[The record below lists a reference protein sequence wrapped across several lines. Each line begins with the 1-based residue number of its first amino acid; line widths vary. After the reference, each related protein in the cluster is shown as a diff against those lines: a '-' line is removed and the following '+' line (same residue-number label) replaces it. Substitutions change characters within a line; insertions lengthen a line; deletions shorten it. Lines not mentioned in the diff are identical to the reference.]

1 MRISDWSSDVCSSDL
16 AKATA
21 IVDVIVDGDLD
32 TAAIDFAR
40 SLVAEGRPARPTRAR
55 SIPAITQEAFNAAVA
70 RLKRKTRGQD
80 APAACVASVKRAMT
94 LPFDEAVARDRDA
107 FATLSAG
114 RQSRA
119 LRHIFFAERQAA
131 RLAAGTARPVT
142 RAAIV
147 GAGTMGGG
155 IAMSFA
161 AAGLPEIGRA
171 HV

>member
-16 AKATA
+16 
-21 IVDVIVDGDLD
+21 
-32 TAAIDFAR
+32 
-40 SLVAEGRPARPTRAR
+40 
-55 SIPAITQEAFNAAVA
+55 
-70 RLKRKTRGQD
+70 KTRGQD

-142 RAAIV
+142 RPAIV

-161 AAGLPEIGRA
+161 AAGLPVTDRKSTRLNPS
-171 HV
+171 HSC

>member
-16 AKATA
+16 
-21 IVDVIVDGDLD
+21 
-32 TAAIDFAR
+32 
-40 SLVAEGRPARPTRAR
+40 
-55 SIPAITQEAFNAAVA
+55 
-70 RLKRKTRGQD
+70 KTRGQD

-142 RAAIV
+142 RAATVRAGRSDERRV
-147 GAGTMGGG
+147 GTECVNTCRFRW
-155 IAMSFA
+155 S
-161 AAGLPEIGRA
+161 PYQ
-171 HV
+171 

>member
-1 MRISDWSSDVCSSDL
+1 MVNVS
-16 AKATA
+16 
-21 IVDVIVDGDLD
+21 VDVDLE
-32 TAAIDFAR
+32 TASSDFAR
-40 SLVAEGRPARPTRAR
+40 SLVAEGRPALPTRAR
-55 SIPAITQEAFNAAVA
+55 SSPAITQEAFNAALA

-131 RLAAGTARPVT
+131 RLAAGTARQT
-142 RAAIV
+142 
-147 GAGTMGGG
+147 
-155 IAMSFA
+155 
-161 AAGLPEIGRA
+161 GRA
-171 HV
+171 SSRARVCQ